1 MNIDILEKRLSE
13 LGVAL
18 SDIPVLGGSY
28 LLPNGKFID
37 LHKTYLNGLFL
48 NSHYKTGVHCDIDTI
63 MKNDLKDLI
72 SEEESKNRN
81 ILGRTF
87 GAIKLQDG
95 VLLSFERPYIVLPEV
110 RPTEQQFSQ
119 LILWIYQTYKEQ
131 SKHNFMIGFHED
143 CKRWYRLITLE
154 YGEQGMTPEDLIKEI
169 RKFYSIASNKSWDEA
184 IKNFAE
190 V

>member
-1 MNIDILEKRLSE
+1 MSIDILEKRLSE

-18 SDIPVLGGSY
+18 SDVPVLGGSY
-28 LLPNGKFID
+28 LLPSGKFLD
-37 LHKTYLNGLFL
+37 LHKTYLNGLFP

-63 MKNDLKDLI
+63 MKNDLRYLI

-110 RPTEQQFSQ
+110 RPTEKQFSQ

-131 SKHNFMIGFHED
+131 SKHNFMIGFRED
-143 CKRWYRLITLE
+143 CQRWYRLITLS
-154 YGEQGMTPEDLIKEI
+154 YDQNGIMPEDLIKELY
-169 RKFYSIASNKSWDEA
+169 RFYNIASNRSWKDA
-184 IKNFAE
+184 MDDFAS